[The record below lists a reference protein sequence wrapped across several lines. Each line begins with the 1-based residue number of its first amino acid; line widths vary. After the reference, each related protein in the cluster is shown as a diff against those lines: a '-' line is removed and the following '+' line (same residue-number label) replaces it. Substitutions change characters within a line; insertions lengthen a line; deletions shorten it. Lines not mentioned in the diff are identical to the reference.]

1 MSHPS
6 KGDVGRF
13 MDNINVIIN
22 LRLESDRRSR
32 PMLAWWRTSQDGLVT
47 GAKLREESDKMLKEA
62 EYMLYT
68 LIDDA
73 LDE

>member
-1 MSHPS
+1 MSHPF
-6 KGDVGRF
+6 KGDVDRL
-13 MDNINVIIN
+13 MDNINVVIN

-32 PMLAWWRTSQDGLVT
+32 PMLAWWGTSQAGLVQ